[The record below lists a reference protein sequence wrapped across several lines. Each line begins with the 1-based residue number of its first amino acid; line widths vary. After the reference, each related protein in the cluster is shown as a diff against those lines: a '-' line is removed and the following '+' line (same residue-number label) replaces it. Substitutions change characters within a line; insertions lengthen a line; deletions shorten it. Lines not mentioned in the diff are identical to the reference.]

1 MSYVNEIPELH
12 GQNYGKWRQ
21 KLEIALALAEI
32 DLAIIM
38 SPLEELEN
46 PVRAQNEAGDAWA
59 IRQKAHDIAWTK
71 IENLACTL
79 EYFKLQVPD
88 DHQRY
93 HFRWYKNDNS
103 RMSRCY

>member
-1 MSYVNEIPELH
+1 MTN
-12 GQNYGKWRQ
+12 
-21 KLEIALALAEI
+21 I

-38 SPLEELEN
+38 PALEEREN
-46 PVRAQNEAGDAWA
+46 PVRTQNKVDDAWA
-59 IRQKAHDIAWTK
+59 IRQKAHDIAWIK

-93 HFRWYKNDNS
+93 HFRWYKNDNL
-103 RMSRCY
+103 RMSHRY